1 MEKSLRTVKAL
12 GDCERENLYK
22 VFENCPLIE
31 VRKECLGV
39 ILEDKFDINWLLEQM
54 KRFLRI
60 SDLRGF
66 FLIIKKLFPFF
77 ESLGCSTQQEIFNLL
92 IEVSEEILSKN
103 NFGIDY
109 LRKALLGICTLIEY
123 NRDFYNNRVRKIF
136 TEIIGNY
143 YSPISFYSP
152 KIAKSLEVVFCIIA
166 LTKDKMMIPV
176 LERYSTNGDY
186 KRLLLHKLG
195 DPYNLD
201 ILEAIEAEKMAKETL
216 GIKV

>member
-1 MEKSLRTVKAL
+1 MEESLQTVKTL
-12 GDCERENLYK
+12 GDCERESLYK
-22 VFENCPLIE
+22 IFENCPLIG
-31 VRKECLGV
+31 VRKECLAV

-92 IEVSEEILSKN
+92 IEVSEEILSRN

-109 LRKALLGICTLIEY
+109 LRKALLGMCTLIEY
-123 NRDFYNNRVRKIF
+123 NRDFYDSRVRKIF
-136 TEIIGNY
+136 TEIIDDY

-166 LTKDKMMIPV
+166 LTKDKTMIPV
-176 LERYSTNGDY
+176 LERHSSDSGY
-186 KRLLLHKLG
+186 KRLLLHQLSE
-195 DPYNLD
+195 PYNLD